1 MTPSDKIKTKFIL
14 SSVENDLLS
23 KLKIEDIMLK
33 HTFSFKQDNI
43 SFIERSTDSYN
54 VIDFEIR
61 LKSLLNGLNSAIAV
75 NNVLNEEYT
84 PHTSR
89 MRGLGPTGV
98 PNPGRSFAISMKY
111 NF

>member
-1 MTPSDKIKTKFIL
+1 MFGQQVRNFESELEPIL
-14 SSVENDLLS
+14 ELCRAV
-23 KLKIEDIMLK
+23 
-33 HTFSFKQDNI
+33 
-43 SFIERSTDSYN
+43 N

-61 LKSLLNGLNSAIAV
+61 FKSLLNGLNSAIAI